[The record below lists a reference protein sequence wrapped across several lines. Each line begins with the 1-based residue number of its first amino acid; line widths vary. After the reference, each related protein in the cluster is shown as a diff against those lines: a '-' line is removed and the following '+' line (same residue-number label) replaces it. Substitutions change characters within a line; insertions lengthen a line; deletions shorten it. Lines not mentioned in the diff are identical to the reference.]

1 MIRCVWL
8 MSSRSC
14 ICPSSM
20 MWWTVWESC
29 SVMKEWT
36 SECWTPS
43 DRSDTRVKD
52 TEMKS
57 SKQLVSWT
65 YFWQCVCVFQLWE
78 SKVVQS
84 KAVEGFIKDNNPS
97 NFVLQL
103 PSNYTQTLHK
113 PTGVSCFW
121 NHCQSLSPTM
131 CVCVLLWGTV
141 NYSAFT
147 VLQPLNS
154 DQFCWSS
161 SVCFMA
167 SCFSII
173 CSQCYS
179 S

>member
-52 TEMKS
+52 TEMKC
-57 SKQLVSWT
+57 SKQLSVELISDSV
-65 YFWQCVCVFQLWE
+65 CVCFSSGSQRSCSRKLWRVSLKTTIHPILFCSCHQTTHRLSINPPVCPASE
-78 SKVVQS
+78 ITV
-84 KAVEGFIKDNNPS
+84 KAF
-97 NFVLQL
+97 LQ
-103 PSNYTQTLHK
+103 Q
-113 PTGVSCFW
+113 
-121 NHCQSLSPTM
+121 